1 MANNTKWLQRVVFK
15 LNEVHLNG
23 FDFSDVYRWVFDWDD
38 KLSSKE
44 NLNNCSDEDRALTT
58 LKQAGVINGI
68 SKDNFYREQ
77 QEWSLAEKGWGMWG
91 DWDTT
96 DPAHREYD
104 YMWFIDGFDYDRF
117 LQFCTNNDLSLNDN
131 RAVEAMDI
139 SKQRVD
145 QENSGQVAK
154 LSLVQKN
161 LKLNLNGITF
171 TLKRFASTKNFNYKL
186 MKFLLDRPD
195 EWVSRND
202 LMHFKM
208 ISKAKDWP
216 KLMGFTGELKDIF
229 TNVDTKEQKI
239 MLNPKK
245 SLTPDEA
252 EILKSIVNTLQTK

>member
-1 MANNTKWLQRVVFK
+1 M
-15 LNEVHLNG
+15 NG
-23 FDFSDVYRWVFDWDD
+23 SDFVEELWQFEWDE
-38 KLSSKE
+38 KLSKADNFKNIARE
-44 NLNNCSDEDRALTT
+44 ERALTT
-58 LKQAGVINGI
+58 LTQVGAIHTVWKE
-68 SKDNFYREQ
+68 NFYRDQHWESM
-77 QEWSLAEKGWGMWG
+77 EKHGWSMWSN
-91 DWDTT
+91 WDTA
-96 DPAHREYD
+96 DPALKLHDNIWYVT
-104 YMWFIDGFDYDRF
+104 GFDYDRF
-117 LQFCTNNDLSLNDN
+117 VQFCANNGFSLNDN
-131 RAVEAMDI
+131 QAVETMDI
-139 SKQRVD
+139 SEQVGD

-161 LKLNLNGITF
+161 LKLNLNGITY